1 MSNKPYKLGIVVGRF
16 QSFHTG
22 HENMINTAV
31 MMCDKV
37 LLLVGSSQE
46 SGTMKNPFTYEE
58 RKRILHK
65 IFGDQIHIYPL
76 PDIGAG
82 NNNKWGRYVFNN
94 VKKYLNQS
102 PDLLVSGKEQRR
114 LDWFDN
120 VDDLSIAELYIPKK
134 IDITATRM
142 REHLLNDEFEKWKT
156 YTNKKIWDEYDNFR
170 KTVYLCKD
178 NTYTESI

>member
-65 IFGDQIHIYPL
+65 ISGIRYISIHCLI
-76 PDIGAG
+76 
-82 NNNKWGRYVFNN
+82 
-94 VKKYLNQS
+94 
-102 PDLLVSGKEQRR
+102 
-114 LDWFDN
+114 
-120 VDDLSIAELYIPKK
+120 
-134 IDITATRM
+134 
-142 REHLLNDEFEKWKT
+142 
-156 YTNKKIWDEYDNFR
+156 
-170 KTVYLCKD
+170 
-178 NTYTESI
+178 